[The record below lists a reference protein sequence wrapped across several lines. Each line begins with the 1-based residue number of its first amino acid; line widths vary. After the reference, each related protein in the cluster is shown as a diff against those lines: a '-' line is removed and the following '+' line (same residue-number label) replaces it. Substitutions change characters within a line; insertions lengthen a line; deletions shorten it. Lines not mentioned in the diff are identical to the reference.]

1 MSARD
6 AAEPAHRS
14 ATGVPPGQALGPRT
28 AHGARSGAPRIPD
41 GARKQVAHYLGAVE
55 ATERVLRD
63 ALILVAER
71 HERNYEFSHG
81 TTTLALWSADH
92 LRWLTQLAADYG
104 SERDEHADLLRSSLL
119 GGARIGAVGELAD
132 ACDLATLVQHAEML
146 WTVLVQGAREL
157 RDDALLDVA
166 TRAREHSRRQ
176 LAWLRT
182 IVEHE
187 APDAIAVVPDRAGQ
201 IAVSLPK
208 RPTAVASIPDS
219 VWGSL
224 TAGGLLLVVGLLG
237 LVAGLPVLVP
247 SLGPTAVIIAITPA
261 HPSARAWNTL
271 VGHASGL
278 AAGFGAVALLGAAAA
293 PTVLGDHELAPV
305 RVLAAVIAIAL
316 TVALGFGLRASHPPA
331 AATTLLVALG
341 SVATFRDALVVMA
354 GVAITAI
361 LGELLRTLRR
371 QRFAPGER
379 MAPPGSTLTERL
391 RVG

>member
-1 MSARD
+1 M
-6 AAEPAHRS
+6 
-14 ATGVPPGQALGPRT
+14 
-28 AHGARSGAPRIPD
+28 
-41 GARKQVAHYLGAVE
+41 
-55 ATERVLRD
+55 
-63 ALILVAER
+63 
-71 HERNYEFSHG
+71 F
-81 TTTLALWSADH
+81 
-92 LRWLTQLAADYG
+92 
-104 SERDEHADLLRSSLL
+104 

-187 APDAIAVVPDRAGQ
+187 APDAIAVVPDQAGQ
-201 IAVSLPK
+201 VAVSLPK
-208 RPTAVASIPDS
+208 RPTAVASIPDP

-261 HPSARAWNTL
+261 HPSARAMEH
-271 VGHASGL
+271 VGRPRQRAGGRL
-278 AAGFGAVALLGAAAA
+278 RRRRAARRGVRADGS
-293 PTVLGDHELAPV
+293 GDHELAPV

-341 SVATFRDALVVMA
+341 SVATFRDALVVMV